1 MVKISRYVLVII
13 AVIGL
18 AIALPKLYWITF
30 AKPIRVPFVQYS
42 AVDHDFMIL
51 RSTDDGVVRSNTKGK
66 IFTREEYETKLPFVY
81 VRQLLM
87 NQTLPDSL
95 NGVEMDPHQI
105 SKYRSSFR
113 LRPDDLYSP
122 QPSLYPLFES
132 QSGRV
137 NLEMPE
143 DYFRINWRMEFIDAE
158 SNTINEEK
166 SRMFSAVL
174 YNRGFKFPATSIS
187 GIPTTL
193 KSCDEGY
200 FVIDS
205 EDQLFHVKM
214 IKGEP
219 FVRKVDLPDGQKFK
233 SVQCLDNSD
242 KLFYAYLFSE
252 DNHVYAL
259 TQYDYLLE
267 RFPIDGVDPD
277 ECEIRIN
284 GDLLN
289 YNILI
294 QGEGFVRSY
303 VFDRDLHL
311 ENEYSEEWPVR
322 NDKKEGKIAAALFPA
337 QLSMTNSKSNYIN
350 LYFTPSNSFYWIII
364 SLLFAITQF
373 VIIRKRKEKLQNQ
386 LLDIVIVCITGIFGF
401 LAVNFF
407 PNKFFK

>member
-30 AKPIRVPFVQYS
+30 AKPIKVPYVQYS
-42 AVDHDFMIL
+42 AVDHDFLIL
-51 RSTDDGVVRSNTKGK
+51 RSTDDGVVRSNTSGK
-66 IFTREEYETKLPFVY
+66 VFTREEYEIKLPFVY

-113 LRPDDLYSP
+113 LRPDAIHTPL
-122 QPSLYPLFES
+122 PSLFPMFES

-143 DYFRINWRMEFIDAE
+143 DYFRITWRIEFINAE
-158 SNTINEEK
+158 NNKVDEEK

-174 YNRGFKFPATSIS
+174 YNKGFKFPAKSIN

-200 FVIDS
+200 MIIDS
-205 EDQLFHVKM
+205 ADQLFHLKM
-214 IKGEP
+214 IKGKP
-219 FVRKVDLPDGQKFK
+219 FVRKVDLPDGLKLK
-233 SVQCLDNSD
+233 SVQCVDNSD

-252 DNHVYAL
+252 DNQVYAL
-259 TQYDYLLE
+259 TQYDYILE
-267 RFPIDGVDPD
+267 RFPIEDVDPD
-277 ECEIRIN
+277 QYEIRIY

-289 YNILI
+289 YNILV
-294 QGEGFVRSY
+294 QGDGFVRSY
-303 VFDRDLHL
+303 VFDRELHL
-311 ENEYSEEWPVR
+311 ENEYAEEWPVR
-322 NDKKEGKIAAALFPA
+322 TERKEGKVAAALFPA
-337 QLSMTNSKSNYIN
+337 ELSMTNSKSNYIN
-350 LYFTPSNSFYWIII
+350 FYFSPSNSFYWIII
-364 SLLFAITQF
+364 SVLFAIAQIF
-373 VIIRKRKEKLQNQ
+373 IIRKRKEKLQNQ
-386 LLDIVIVCITGIFGF
+386 LLDIIVICITGIFGF